1 MAKHVLRQIELL
13 KERILS
19 VGALVEAAISGAVS
33 AFSAGDASAAR
44 RVVERDRQ
52 IDQLEIEV
60 EEECLKI
67 LTLYQPAAS
76 DLRFVIAVLKI
87 NNDLERTGDLAANI
101 AKRVLFLVE
110 NPAPN
115 VEVDFRAMA
124 ARAQSMIK
132 DSLAALVQAD
142 INLAYEVRRSDDILD
157 DMRRQLHQRIRSAV
171 RRMPE
176 QTEPLLKL
184 YAVAKHLERIGD
196 MATCIA
202 ADVIYMVNGDIV
214 RHLGEE

>member
-19 VGALVEAAISGAVS
+19 VGALVEAAISEAVS

-44 RVVERDRQ
+44 RVVERDSQ

-214 RHLGEE
+214 RHLGED

>member
-1 MAKHVLRQIELL
+1 MAKHILRQIDLL
-13 KERILS
+13 KEKIVS
-19 VGALVEAAISGAVS
+19 VGALVDAAISEAVN
-33 AFSAGDASAAR
+33 AFSSGDATAAR

-52 IDQLEIEV
+52 IDRLEIEV

-67 LTLYQPAAS
+67 LALYQPAAG

-115 VEVDFRAMA
+115 VDVDFRAMA
-124 ARAQSMIK
+124 ARAQSMVK
-132 DSLAALVQAD
+132 DSLEALVQAD
-142 INLAYEVRRSDDILD
+142 IDLAYEVRRSDDILD
-157 DMRRQLHQRIRSAV
+157 DMRRQLHQQIRSAV

-196 MATCIA
+196 MATSIA

-214 RHLGEE
+214 RHIGED

>member
-1 MAKHVLRQIELL
+1 MAKHVLRQIDLL

-19 VGALVEAAISGAVS
+19 VGALVEAAISEAVT
-33 AFSAGDASAAR
+33 AFSTGDAAAAR
-44 RVVERDRQ
+44 RAVERDRQ
-52 IDQLEIEV
+52 IDGLEIEV

-67 LTLYQPAAS
+67 LTLYQPAAG

-101 AKRVLFLVE
+101 AKRVLFLVQ

-115 VEVDFRAMA
+115 VEIDFRAMA
-124 ARAQSMIK
+124 ARAQAMVK
-132 DSLAALVQAD
+132 DSLEALVQAD

-157 DMRRQLHQRIRSAV
+157 DMRRQFHQQIRSAV
-171 RRMPE
+171 RRMPD

-184 YAVAKHLERIGD
+184 YAIAKHLERIGD
-196 MATCIA
+196 MATSIA
-202 ADVIYMVNGDIV
+202 ADVIYMINGDIV
-214 RHLGEE
+214 RHLGED